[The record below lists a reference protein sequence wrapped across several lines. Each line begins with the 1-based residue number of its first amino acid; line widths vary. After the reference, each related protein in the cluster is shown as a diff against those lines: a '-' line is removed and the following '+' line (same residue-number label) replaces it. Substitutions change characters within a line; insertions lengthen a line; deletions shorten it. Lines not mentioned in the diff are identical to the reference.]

1 MMKAL
6 GKVLVI
12 ILLATAFL
20 VPDTALAAT
29 KEETRLTN
37 LYKDLKHGMTI
48 EQVATTLYGKEAKK
62 HIRYRKGQPK
72 ILRVPINDETV
83 EEGHKQLIQVMEDR
97 SVKQGPSLVLHFMTK
112 KKSNIYRLVI
122 KGVFIERKSTT
133 GYRESTR
140 RLKQG
145 AKPENGMTEKQI
157 DAMLLGKGL
166 GQWTVVA
173 NMDTT
178 SGYSKEEIRRD
189 FQELYRIKT
198 YVFPTTQKN
207 KWKEINFAYSRERKK
222 FVVDNIRT
230 VGPNDTAPEF

>member
-1 MMKAL
+1 MMKLL
-6 GKVLVI
+6 GKVTMIVFI
-12 ILLATAFL
+12 IMACL
-20 VPDTALAAT
+20 VPDTTSAAT
-29 KEETRLTN
+29 KEEVRLTE

-48 EQVATTLYGKEAKK
+48 EQVATTLYGKEAKE
-62 HIRYRKGQPK
+62 HIRYRRWQPK

-83 EEGHKQLIQVMEDR
+83 EDGHKQLIQAIEDR
-97 SVKQGPSLVLHFMTK
+97 SDKQGPQLVLHFMTK

-122 KGVFIERKSTT
+122 KAVFVERKSTT

-140 RLKQG
+140 QLKKG
-145 AKPENGMTEKQI
+145 MKLENGMTEKQV
-157 DAMLLGKGL
+157 DAMLAGKGL
-166 GQWTVVA
+166 GHWTAVA

-189 FQELYRIKT
+189 FQELYRMKV

-207 KWKEINFAYSRERKK
+207 KWKEIEFAYSQERKK

>member
-1 MMKAL
+1 MKVL
-6 GKVLVI
+6 GKVMVI
-12 ILLATAFL
+12 VLLAIAVL
-20 VPDTALAAT
+20 VPDTASAAT
-29 KEETRLTN
+29 KEETRLTE

-62 HIRYRKGQPK
+62 HIRYRKGQPT

-83 EEGHKQLIQVMEDR
+83 DEGHKQLIQVMEDR

-112 KKSNIYRLVI
+112 KRSNVYRLVI
-122 KGVFIERKSTT
+122 KAVFIERKSKT
-133 GYRESTR
+133 GYRESTHH
-140 RLKQG
+140 LKKG

-157 DAMLLGKGL
+157 DAMLSGKGL
-166 GQWTVVA
+166 GHWTAVA

-178 SGYSKEEIRRD
+178 SGYSKEEIRRE
-189 FQELYRIKT
+189 FQELDRIKI
-198 YVFPTTQKN
+198 YVFPTAQKN
-207 KWKEINFAYSRERKK
+207 KWKEVQFAYNKERKK

>member
-1 MMKAL
+1 MKVL

-12 ILLATAFL
+12 VLLAIAFL

-29 KEETRLTN
+29 KEETRLTE

-48 EQVATTLYGKEAKK
+48 EQVATTLYGKEAEK
-62 HIRYRKGQPK
+62 HIRYRKGQPT

-112 KKSNIYRLVI
+112 KRSNVYRLVI

-140 RLKQG
+140 QLKQG

-157 DAMLLGKGL
+157 DAMLTGKGL
-166 GQWTVVA
+166 GHWTTVA
-173 NMDTT
+173 NMNTT
-178 SGYSKEEIRRD
+178 SGYSKEEVRRG

-198 YVFPTTQKN
+198 YIFPTSQKN
-207 KWKEINFAYSRERKK
+207 KWKEINFAYSHERKK
-222 FVVDNIRT
+222 FVVDNIRI